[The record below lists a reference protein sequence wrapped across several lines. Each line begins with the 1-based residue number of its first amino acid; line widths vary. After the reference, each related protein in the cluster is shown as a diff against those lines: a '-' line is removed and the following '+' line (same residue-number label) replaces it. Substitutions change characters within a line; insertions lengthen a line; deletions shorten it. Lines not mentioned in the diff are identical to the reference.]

1 MSERIVIIDDEE
13 KMRRILEM
21 DLSEQG
27 YEIYL
32 AQGGEEGIKIL
43 QEKDVDLVITDM
55 KMPGID
61 GLKVLEMAKELDPDR
76 PVILM
81 TAYGTIETAVKAI
94 KEGAYDYILK
104 PFELEEMN
112 VLVEKALRLTRLVR
126 ENRFLKEELKGRY
139 EFQNIIGRSR
149 SMQKV
154 FNLISQVASTSSTVF
169 VYGETGTGKEL
180 VARAIHYKSPRHEE
194 PFVPVNCAA
203 IPETLLESELFGYVK
218 GAFTGAYANKIG
230 RFETAHRGTIFL
242 DEVGD
247 MPVSLQA
254 KILRVLQEKSFTQVG
269 GTKSIKVDVRII
281 AATNTDLKAALS
293 KGTFREDLYYRLNV
307 FPIYLPPLK
316 ERKEDI
322 PLLAHYFLKRY
333 NKTCGK
339 NLKEISPE
347 FIELLLEYNWPG
359 NVRELENIME
369 RAIVLTAGPVL
380 KPEALSFYV
389 KKGDKAELWEDAS
402 YSLAKE
408 KVLDS
413 FEKNYFTHLL
423 KTAHG
428 NISEASRIAQIDR
441 KNLYQKLKE
450 RNIDPSKFKRS

>member
-1 MSERIVIIDDEE
+1 MNERILVIDDEG
-13 KMRRILEM
+13 KMRRVLEM
-21 DLSEQG
+21 SLSEQG
-27 YEIYL
+27 YKIYL
-32 AQGGEEGIKIL
+32 AENGEEGIKVL

-61 GLKVLEMAKELDPDR
+61 GLKVLERAKELDPDC

-81 TAYGTIETAVKAI
+81 TAYGTVETAVKAM

-112 VLVEKALRLTRLVR
+112 VLVEKALRLTRVIR
-126 ENRFLKEELKGRY
+126 ENRVLKEELKGRY
-139 EFQNIIGRSR
+139 EFQNIVGRSR
-149 SMQKV
+149 LMQDV
-154 FNLISQVASTSSTVF
+154 FKFINQVAPTTSTVF
-169 VYGETGTGKEL
+169 IYGETGTGKEL
-180 VARAIHYKSPRHEE
+180 VARAIHYQSPRREE

-203 IPETLLESELFGYVK
+203 IPETLLESELFGFLK
-218 GAFTGAYANKIG
+218 GAFTGAHTNKIG

-242 DEVGD
+242 DEIGD
-247 MPVSLQA
+247 MPMSLQA
-254 KILRVLQEKSFTQVG
+254 KILRVLQEKSFEKVG
-269 GTKSIKVDVRII
+269 GTESIKVDVRII
-281 AATNTDLKAALS
+281 AATNTDLKTALH

-307 FPIYLPPLK
+307 FPVYLPPLR

-322 PLLAHYFLKRY
+322 SLLAHYFLKRY
-333 NKTCGK
+333 NKVFGK
-339 NLKEISPE
+339 DIKEISPE
-347 FIELLLEYNWPG
+347 FIEFLLEHHWPG

-369 RAIVLTAGPVL
+369 RAIVLASGSIL

-389 KKGDKAELWEDAS
+389 KKGDKAGLWKGAN
-402 YSLAKE
+402 YSAAKE
-408 KVLDS
+408 RVLDS
-413 FEKNYFTHLL
+413 FEKDYLTHLL

-450 RNIDPSKFKRS
+450 RNIDPSEFK

>member
-1 MSERIVIIDDEE
+1 MSERILVIDDEG
-13 KMRRILEM
+13 KMRRVLEM
-21 DLSEQG
+21 SLSEKG
-27 YEIYL
+27 YNIYL
-32 AQGGEEGIKIL
+32 AESGEEGIKVL

-61 GLKVLEMAKELDPDR
+61 GLKVLERAKELDPDC

-81 TAYGTIETAVKAI
+81 TAYGTVETAVKAM

-112 VLVEKALRLTRLVR
+112 ILVEKALRLTRVIR
-126 ENRFLKEELKGRY
+126 ENRVLKEELKGRY
-139 EFQNIIGRSR
+139 EFQNIVGRSR
-149 SMQKV
+149 LMQDV
-154 FNLISQVASTSSTVF
+154 FKFINQVASTTSTVF
-169 VYGETGTGKEL
+169 IYGETGTGKEL
-180 VARAIHYKSPRHEE
+180 VARAIHYQSPRREE

-218 GAFTGAYANKIG
+218 GAFTGAHTNKIG

-254 KILRVLQEKSFTQVG
+254 KILRVLQEKSFEKVG
-269 GTKSIKVDVRII
+269 GTESIKVDVRII
-281 AATNTDLKAALS
+281 AATNTDLKTALN

-307 FPIYLPPLK
+307 FPVYLPPLR

-322 PLLAHYFLKRY
+322 SLLAHYFLKRY
-333 NKTCGK
+333 NKAFGK
-339 NLKEISPE
+339 DIKEISPE
-347 FIELLLEYNWPG
+347 FIELLLEHHWPG

-369 RAIVLTAGPVL
+369 RAIVLAPGSIL
-380 KPEALSFYV
+380 KPAALYFYV
-389 KKGDKAELWEDAS
+389 KKGDKAGLWKGMN
-402 YSLAKE
+402 YSAAKE
-408 KVLDS
+408 RVLDS
-413 FEKNYFTHLL
+413 FEKDYLAHLL

-450 RNIDPSKFKRS
+450 RNIDPSEFK